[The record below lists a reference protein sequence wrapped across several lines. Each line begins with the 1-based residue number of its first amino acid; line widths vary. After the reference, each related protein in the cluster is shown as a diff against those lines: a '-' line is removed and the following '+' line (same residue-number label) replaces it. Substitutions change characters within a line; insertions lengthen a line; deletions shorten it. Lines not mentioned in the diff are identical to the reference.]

1 MEKLS
6 CILEAALLVAAQPLS
21 IDKMRNLFTES
32 ERPTV
37 QQISQAL
44 QMLAENCLHRG
55 IELKEVASGYCF
67 QTKSEYSQWVQR
79 LWEEKPAKYS
89 RTLLEIL
96 ALVAYRQPI
105 TRAEIEA
112 IRGVAVNAA
121 IIKTLQERE
130 WIKVIGYKDVPGKP
144 GLYATTKQFL
154 DYFNLRSIDELP
166 TLVEMQ
172 SVNDFTTAAAH
183 ISGQTDTLNYKL
195 ELEPQGV

>member
-6 CILEAALLVAAQPLS
+6 CILEAALLAAAQPLS

-32 ERPTV
+32 ERPTG
-37 QQISQAL
+37 QQIHQAL
-44 QMLAENCLHRG
+44 QILAENCLNRG

-67 QTKSEYSQWVQR
+67 QTKTEYSQWVQR

-89 RTLLEIL
+89 RAFLETL
-96 ALVAYRQPI
+96 ALIAYRQPV

-112 IRGVAVNAA
+112 IRGVAVNTA

-130 WIKVIGYKDVPGKP
+130 WIKVVGYKDVPGKP

-166 TLVEMQ
+166 T
-172 SVNDFTTAAAH
+172 
-183 ISGQTDTLNYKL
+183 Y
-195 ELEPQGV
+195 